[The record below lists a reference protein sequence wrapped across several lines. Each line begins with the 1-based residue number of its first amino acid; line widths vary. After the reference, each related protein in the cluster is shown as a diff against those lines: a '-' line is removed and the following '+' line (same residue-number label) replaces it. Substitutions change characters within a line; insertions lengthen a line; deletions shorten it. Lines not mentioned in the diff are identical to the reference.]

1 MSDLINYNDMLEQL
15 KNSVPADLQD
25 KAEKVNQALN
35 TALGVHML
43 LSHYDF
49 YKNTFGNFADKMAEK
64 GIDVKN
70 SLNNIIEDPT
80 SILDTQ
86 AGKTVQVVA
95 KKQLNKLVSK
105 VTKPQPEENIELST
119 LRTQATPQAPP
130 VDEATL
136 FPGAEGTDIL
146 PLANIYRPPVP
157 QPTSSLPEIT
167 PAEPSTSLTSQPA
180 FRSFTQMQPE
190 APKVSSFTELP
201 SLEEGQ
207 ELLGGARGFIG
218 GVGKALSTA
227 KARGAPTFKALSRG
241 DFSAV
246 REDLENAMNDPEF
259 GQFVDPLRRATTSLF
274 NKFSTNVQSTLED
287 RFNSLPPSMKEILK
301 SSGLDENNLKLSLME
316 PDEFNQYLGSLRG
329 SAQDKINDIKQ
340 AYQGARTNVEEIA
353 NNLKQSANNTQQA
366 FEELGGN
373 MQERLTNLQQNLAQ
387 QTENIQNSAKQSM
400 IDASKQMTQGNTNP
414 TPNNSNAPGD
424 NIANDVKKSSEGDL
438 ADLTEDSTALDED
451 PIGAGITALLG
462 IATLGDT
469 IYNAIEMPKT
479 IPSQVGFQMGV

>member
-15 KNSVPADLQD
+15 RNSVPADLQD

-64 GIDVKN
+64 GIQVKD

-80 SILDTQ
+80 SILDTE
-86 AGKTVQVVA
+86 AGKTVTTVA

-105 VTKPQPEENIELST
+105 VVKPQPQENIELST
-119 LRTQATPQAPP
+119 IREQPQAPP
-130 VDEATL
+130 VDEAIL
-136 FPGAEGTDIL
+136 FPGAENTDIL
-146 PLANIYRPPVP
+146 PLANIYRPPEP
-157 QPTSSLPEIT
+157 PTSNLPEIT
-167 PAEPSTSLTSQPA
+167 PAEPGTSLTSQPA
-180 FRSFTQMQPE
+180 FRSFTQMQPQ
-190 APKVSSFTELP
+190 APKISSFSELP

-207 ELLGGARGFIG
+207 EALSGARGFIG
-218 GVGKALSTA
+218 GVSRGLSA
-227 KARGAPTFKALSRG
+227 VKARGAPTFKALTRG
-241 DFSAV
+241 DFSAA
-246 REDLENAMNDPEF
+246 RQDLENAINDPEF

-274 NKFSTNVQSTLED
+274 NKFTTNVQSTLED
-287 RFNSLPPSMKEILK
+287 RFNRLPPSMKEILK

-387 QTENIQNSAKQSM
+387 QTENIQNSAKQSA
-400 IDASKQMTQGNTNP
+400 IDASKQLTQGNINP

-469 IYNAIEMPKT
+469 IYNAIEMPKN